1 MSWVTLHGNGGNRR
15 VNIYDSNPWM
25 RSKNLSA
32 KELRDLSRAG
42 IRHPGSLTSIG
53 YHINENPAKQRAAFD
68 EAMHKYGKEATL
80 RKLLDLHRLNYNRPK
95 LRKILESNIKYVEE
109 K

>member
-1 MSWVTLHGNGGNRR
+1 
-15 VNIYDSNPWM
+15 M
-25 RSKNLSA
+25 RSKNVSS
-32 KELRDLSRAG
+32 KELLDLSSVG

-53 YHINENPAKQRAAFD
+53 YHINEEPAKQKAALD

-80 RKLLDLHRLNYNRPK
+80 RKLLDIHRLNYNRPK
-95 LRKILESNIKYVEE
+95 LRKILEGNIKYVEG